1 MDKVIYKELRNAL
14 VHVDNS
20 GDSNKVYDI
29 SADIRLQGQTVIESY
44 ESGSVMKDNAQVA
57 TFNCWGDISNISIQ
71 YYNVES
77 QDQCGVLNAV
87 TQFMEAVKDKV
98 GSTDT
103 GVLPEIETSEEEIDT
118 MQLKFT
124 RMIINNVDMSVQDAL
139 DMIDLFPHWEDCIGK
154 ELQTGFKLQYGG
166 MLYQTL
172 DKVTPYEGKEPG
184 KETEDIYELLTTE

>member
-20 GDSNKVYDI
+20 GDSDRVYDI

>member
-1 MDKVIYKELRNAL
+1 MEKVTYKELKNAL
-14 VHVDNS
+14 VHTDNS
-20 GDSNKVYDI
+20 VDTDRVYDI

-44 ESGSVMKDNAQVA
+44 ESGSVMKDSAQVA

-77 QDQCGVLNAV
+77 QDQCGVLNAA
-87 TQFMEAVKDKV
+87 TQFMEAVKNKV
-98 GSTDT
+98 DSTDT

>member
-1 MDKVIYKELRNAL
+1 MEKVTYKELKNAL

-20 GDSNKVYDI
+20 GDSDRVYDI
-29 SADIRLQGQTVIESY
+29 SADIRLQGQTVVESY

-57 TFNCWGDISNISIQ
+57 TFNCWGDISNINIQ

-77 QDQCGVLNAV
+77 QDQYGVLNAV
-87 TQFMEAVKDKV
+87 TQFMEAVKNKV
-98 GSTDT
+98 DSTDT

-172 DKVTPYEGKEPG
+172 DKTTPYEGKEPG
-184 KETEDIYELLTTE
+184 KETEDIYKLLTTE

>member
-1 MDKVIYKELRNAL
+1 MDKVIYKELKSATVN
-14 VHVDNS
+14 VDNS
-20 GDSNKVYDI
+20 ADSAKVYDI
-29 SADIRLQGQTVIESY
+29 SADIRLQGQTTVESFENGIVI
-44 ESGSVMKDNAQVA
+44 KDSTQIA

-71 YYNVES
+71 YHNVES

-87 TQFMEAVKDKV
+87 TQFMETVKNKV
-98 GSTDT
+98 DSTDT

-172 DKVTPYEGKEPG
+172 DKITPYEGKEPG
-184 KETEDIYELLTTE
+184 KETEDIYKLLTTE

>member
-1 MDKVIYKELRNAL
+1 MDKIVYKELRNAL

-29 SADIRLQGQTVIESY
+29 SVDIRLQGQTVIESY

-87 TQFMEAVKDKV
+87 TQFMEAVKNKV

-103 GVLPEIETSEEEIDT
+103 GVLPEIEVSEEEIDT

-124 RMIINNVDMSVQDAL
+124 RMIINNVDISVQDAL

-172 DKVTPYEGKEPG
+172 DKVTPCEGKEPG